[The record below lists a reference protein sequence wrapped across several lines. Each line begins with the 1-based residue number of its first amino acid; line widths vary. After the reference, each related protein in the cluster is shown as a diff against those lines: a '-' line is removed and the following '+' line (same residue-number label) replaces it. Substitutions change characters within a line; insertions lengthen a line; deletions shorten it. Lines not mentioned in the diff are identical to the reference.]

1 MLVVALLGAA
11 CSSDE
16 GDAADPTTT
25 VPPATAP
32 AVADLFGTDQS
43 LAIAHAGGERDYPKE
58 TLFAFGEAV
67 ADGVDMLELNVHLS
81 ADGRIVVI
89 HNDTVDSTTN
99 ATGAV
104 ADLTADELA
113 ALDAAHWFATG
124 CGTCHDE
131 PDGSY
136 PFRGIRDGDR
146 PPPEGY
152 APGDFGVPTLAEV
165 AARFPEMP
173 LDIEIKPD
181 GDTGVAVAEALA
193 AELVELGREA
203 SSVVVSFDQAV
214 VDAFRDIAPEVAV
227 SPGIDG
233 TTAWYLGQ
241 QSLDGY
247 AVLQVPPTF
256 EGVEVVTS
264 DTVARAHAEGL
275 DVWVWM
281 NDASQETPEFY
292 AKMFGLGVD
301 GIIGDHP
308 EVLVGVTGG

>member
-81 ADGRIVVI
+81 ADGQIVVI

-136 PFRGIRDGDR
+136 PYRGVRDGDQ

-173 LDIEIKPD
+173 LDIEIKPE
-181 GDTGVAVAEALA
+181 GDTGVTVAEALA
-193 AELVELGREA
+193 AELVELRREA

-214 VDAFRDIAPEVAV
+214 VDVFREIAPEVAV

-247 AVLQVPPTF
+247 AVLQVPPTY
-256 EGVEVVTS
+256 EGVEVVTA